1 MLYIILARFPKL
13 LLIITKRYSS
23 VALHFLRHLF
33 PFWSA
38 SVQKRKQNHRFL
50 RDLGDVATSTAP
62 SLDGEKGRVAGE
74 DTSVESVTVLSLA
87 GHTAAGRGLTPMPQS
102 SSEVDGCSV
111 CWGFVCKSSKSKR
124 SLLPT
129 RVNTFATHA
138 LLQPS
143 CQTHVVL
150 VATTRRTCYATVP

>member
-1 MLYIILARFPKL
+1 MLYIILTRFPKL

-38 SVQKRKQNHRFL
+38 SVQKKKQNHRSL

-102 SSEVDGCSV
+102 SASSLRSTVAVSV
-111 CWGFVCKSSKSKR
+111 GDSSA
-124 SLLPT
+124 
-129 RVNTFATHA
+129 N
-138 LLQPS
+138 
-143 CQTHVVL
+143 L
-150 VATTRRTCYATVP
+150 VGPNVPHFPPE